1 MVTRNLLVA
10 FVVCLLL
17 CPNANADTIYV
28 NNISGSDLND
38 GASPEHKGEG
48 IGPLKSLTGALK
60 RVHRGDKVELAKTQ
74 APYKE
79 CVALQGSRHSGT
91 SYAPF
96 VIDGNGATLD
106 GIDTVPAHRWE
117 HVYGDV
123 FRFVPDRTGYQQL
136 FLDDAAAKRMPKFDA
151 MYNTSFLAKK
161 QWCRCKGGIH
171 FATEKDKSIHTY
183 ELSYA
188 KHPVGITLY
197 DVQNV
202 VIHDLNVRG
211 FQLDGINAHDN
222 AFECVLSEVTS
233 TENGRSGVSVG
244 GSSRL
249 HLAKCDLR
257 DNGDSQLRAEGWST
271 TKLHGT
277 KLVSNEVPAWKR
289 ESNQYRRGAR
299 ITIDGMKQVD
309 TVGWWTDKDE
319 EESRLNRGLDALENE
334 ADEPTIDA
342 APEDELKLL
351 APQAPAPE
359 NPLDDVA
366 DDEPEP
372 MDDGPLFEDEPAND
386 VPGDGGDDPFSNE
399 EDPFGG
405 ELGGADEGNT
415 EDAGE
420 GDLFDDFGGDMEGD
434 GSDLFE

>member
-1 MVTRNLLVA
+1 MAIKNLLVA
-10 FVVCLLL
+10 IVVCLLL
-17 CPNANADTIYV
+17 SPLAQADTIYV

-60 RVHRGDKVELAKTQ
+60 RVQRGDKIELAKTES
-74 APYKE
+74 PYKE
-79 CVALQGSRHSGT
+79 CVTLQGRRHSGT

-106 GIDTVPAHRWE
+106 GVETVPAHRWE

-151 MYNTSFLAKK
+151 MYNTSFLAAK

-171 FATEKDKSIHTY
+171 FATEKDTSIHNY

-188 KHPVGITLY
+188 KHSVGITLY

-202 VIHDLNVRG
+202 VIHDLQLRG

-222 AFECVLSEVTS
+222 AFECVLSDVTS

-271 TKLHGT
+271 TNLHAT

-289 ESNQYRRGAR
+289 EPNQFSRGAR
-299 ITIDGMKQVD
+299 LVIDGTKQVD

-319 EESRLNRGLDALENE
+319 EEGRLKLGLDMLEDKVDT
-334 ADEPTIDA
+334 AVMD
-342 APEDELKLL
+342 APETETRE
-351 APQAPAPE
+351 PARE

-366 DDEPEP
+366 DDDPQP
-372 MDDGPLFEDEPAND
+372 ADDGPIFEDEAGNEDNVEPAD
-386 VPGDGGDDPFSNE
+386 FDAAGEDDPFGN

-405 ELGGADEGNT
+405 DIGDDAGNT
-415 EDAGE
+415 EDGGE
-420 GDLFDDFGGDMEGD
+420 EDLFEDFGGDFGNEG
-434 GSDLFE
+434 GDLFE